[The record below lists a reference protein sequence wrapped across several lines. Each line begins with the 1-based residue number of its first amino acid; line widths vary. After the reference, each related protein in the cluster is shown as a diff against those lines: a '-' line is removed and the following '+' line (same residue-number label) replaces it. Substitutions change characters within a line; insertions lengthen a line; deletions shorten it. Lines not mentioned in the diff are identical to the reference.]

1 MYITLHLKDLNT
13 IKTAA
18 LCDRY
23 LVRIKFIPDFQ
34 QYTRSRRVEIT
45 FYENTP
51 VMLRN
56 EPEGD
61 GQFIIKKSFLILF
74 FISSDWIN
82 FHVRFPIVIMIKM
95 DSAGPVFFKQQRSGR
110 GMILSF

>member
-1 MYITLHLKDLNT
+1 MKCITLHLKDSDT
-13 IKTAA
+13 IKKPTA

-51 VMLRN
+51 VLSCVTSPWR
-56 EPEGD
+56 G
-61 GQFIIKKSFLILF
+61 
-74 FISSDWIN
+74 
-82 FHVRFPIVIMIKM
+82 
-95 DSAGPVFFKQQRSGR
+95 RS
-110 GMILSF
+110 IYY